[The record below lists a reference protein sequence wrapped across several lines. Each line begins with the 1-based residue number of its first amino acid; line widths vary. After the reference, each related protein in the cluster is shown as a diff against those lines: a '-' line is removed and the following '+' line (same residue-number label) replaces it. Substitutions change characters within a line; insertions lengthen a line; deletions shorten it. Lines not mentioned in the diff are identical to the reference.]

1 MKKILIFFLC
11 FLLCAC
17 NNETSSFERKK
28 ISFDKIFQ
36 IDEEMYYIFFYL
48 DGCLACRNI
57 VLYLKEIS
65 ALIKENIYSV
75 DLLECSFAKKNESNI
90 GVSENEK
97 LYIPYAPY
105 ILKIIDGEVKEEL
118 AGYQAI
124 RENDNFFSQFS

>member
-11 FLLCAC
+11 FLLCSC
-17 NNETSSFERKK
+17 NNEISSFERKK
-28 ISFDKIFQ
+28 ISFDEIFQ
-36 IDEEMYYIFFYL
+36 INEELYYAFFYL

-65 ALIKENIYSV
+65 SLISENIYSV
-75 DLLECSFAKKNESNI
+75 DLLECSFAEEKETNI
-90 GVSENEK
+90 GVTEYEM

-105 ILKIIDGEVKEEL
+105 VLKIIDGEVKDEL

>member
-1 MKKILIFFLC
+1 MG
-11 FLLCAC
+11 
-17 NNETSSFERKK
+17 KK

-75 DLLECSFAKKNESNI
+75 DLLECSFAEKNESNI